1 MKKTAL
7 PTPAEMPAALS
18 LYFDL
23 ARLLAAISVVLY
35 HTWTTVFPESTQRWP
50 GHEAV
55 VVFFVLSGY
64 VIAFTATRPG
74 MTLSEYFRHRCARVL
89 PVAYAALLLSLVVA
103 VLLDRNSG
111 ALVWPTVANM
121 LFVAQS
127 GTLKLDA
134 PLNSPFWSLNY
145 EVWYYVIFA
154 AWTFAVPKWRV
165 ALTALAMLLAGPKI
179 LLLLPVWLMGVW
191 LLRVRPQ
198 MERSTALALFSFS
211 FVVAAVMF
219 ALNLSETLR
228 SQLYTHLP
236 FMWRAHY
243 STQLLY
249 DYLLGIMVSVNFAAV
264 SSLSLADWFRF
275 LEKPIRYLAS
285 FTFSMYLF
293 HVPLGTLLHDVM
305 GIRSPLAYY
314 GAMAACIFV
323 LGQLTERRV
332 RFYRALFASVR
343 RGGPAAA

>member
-7 PTPAEMPAALS
+7 PTTAEMPSALS

-23 ARLLAAISVVLY
+23 ARLLAAVSVVVY
-35 HTWTTVFPESTQRWP
+35 HTWTTVFPGSTQRWP

-74 MTLSEYFRHRCARVL
+74 VTLSEYIRHRCARVL

-103 VLLDRNSG
+103 VLLGRNAG
-111 ALVWPTVANM
+111 ALVWPTVVNM

-127 GTLKLDA
+127 GTWMLDA

-165 ALTALAMLLAGPKI
+165 ARTALALLLAGPKI
-179 LLLLPVWLMGVW
+179 LLLLPVWAMGVW
-191 LLRVRPQ
+191 LFRIRPQ
-198 MERSTALALFSFS
+198 LSRGAALALLATSFAI
-211 FVVAAVMF
+211 AALMF
-219 ALNLSETLR
+219 WFNLSHTIR
-228 SQLYTHLP
+228 SHLYAHLP
-236 FMWRAHY
+236 FMWRASY

-249 DYLLGIMVSVNFAAV
+249 DYVLGIAVTANFAAV
-264 SSLSLADWFRF
+264 MSLPLAGYFKAF
-275 LEKPIRYLAS
+275 ENLIRYLAG
-285 FTFSMYLF
+285 FTFSLYLF
-293 HVPLGTLLHDVM
+293 HAPAGVLLHDVI
-305 GIRSPLAYY
+305 GIRSPLAFY

-323 LGQLTERRV
+323 LAQLTERRV
-332 RFYRALFASVR
+332 RFYRGLLKGAGIGRV
-343 RGGPAAA
+343 AAV

>member
-1 MKKTAL
+1 MKKAAL
-7 PTPAEMPAALS
+7 PTSAEMPAALS

-23 ARLLAAISVVLY
+23 ARLLAAISVVVY
-35 HTWTTVFPESTQRWP
+35 HTWTMVFPGSTQRWP

-55 VVFFVLSGY
+55 VIFFVLSGY

-103 VLLDRNSG
+103 VLLGRNSG

-127 GTLKLDA
+127 GTWMLDA

-165 ALTALAMLLAGPKI
+165 GLTALAMLLAGPKI

-191 LLRVRPQ
+191 LFHTRPQ
-198 MERSTALALFSFS
+198 LGRGAALALLSASFA
-211 FVVAAVMF
+211 VAAVMF
-219 ALNLSETLR
+219 GFNLSDTIR
-228 SQLYTHLP
+228 SQLYAYAP
-236 FMWRAHY
+236 FMWRASY
-243 STQLLY
+243 SSQLLY
-249 DYLLGIMVSVNFAAV
+249 DYLLAIAVTANFAAV
-264 SSLSLADWFRF
+264 SSLPLARWFRAS
-275 LEKPIRYLAS
+275 EKLIRYLAG
-285 FTFSMYLF
+285 FTLSLYLF
-293 HVPLGTLLHDVM
+293 HLPLGVLLHDVA
-305 GIRSPLAYY
+305 GIHSPLAFY
-314 GAMAACIFV
+314 GAMAVCIFV
-323 LGQLTERRV
+323 LAQLTERRV
-332 RFYRALFASVR
+332 HFYRSLLKGSRAGRVATV
-343 RGGPAAA
+343 